1 MTLAIHTEKRDEK
14 GRYIFS
20 HPITWGGVA
29 GLGVR
34 VGLCVGSL
42 QSRMTSLV
50 LGRLHVEGGDEQ
62 KV

>member
-1 MTLAIHTEKRDEK
+1 MAIHIEKREEK

-20 HPITWGGVA
+20 HPKMWGWVA
-29 GLGVR
+29 GLGAR
-34 VGLCVGSL
+34 AGLCVGSL

-62 KV
+62 EV